1 LNLKNVRAYNAW
13 EHRED
18 SYENYPRLFRDDSN
32 ASDGTPFRGG
42 DSDIMGRDRVEGNRG
57 RERGS
62 ERGGREGNRYENSRE
77 REGVSEG
84 ESERGRGG
92 RECENDNRNDN
103 RNDNISFYSTI
114 HYVEAEAI
122 EGVLYTENEHQNDGN
137 SSNNNGNSI
146 RSDTIS
152 YPDIGRSNYDMNG
165 RTYNTDDRTVLP
177 SHVRRDSSTDGERN
191 VQGDRGVST
200 DRESNRGK
208 YYLIYYEFSKISNSQ
223 NK

>member
-1 LNLKNVRAYNAW
+1 
-13 EHRED
+13 
-18 SYENYPRLFRDDSN
+18 
-32 ASDGTPFRGG
+32 
-42 DSDIMGRDRVEGNRG
+42 MGRDRVEGNRY

-84 ESERGRGG
+84 ERERGRGG
-92 RECENDNRNDN
+92 RECENDNRNN
-103 RNDNISFYSTI
+103 NISFYSTI

-152 YPDIGRSNYDMNG
+152 YPDIGHSNYDMNG

-208 YYLIYYEFSKISNSQ
+208 YYLIYDEFSKISNGQ
-223 NK
+223 NKQKMNYSVIEKAFFTILN